1 MIQETKLVE
10 TESESES
17 ESGSGFE
24 FGFESAS
31 GWGKQANAD
40 TGSVDFILILVP
52 ILIISIT
59 LFGLFQYGLAVNTLT
74 HKAILIGRQ
83 LARFPE
89 ADNLER
95 LTESELSALDV
106 EVSDFHVMRYTLGN
120 RVFIQLVLVGKTILS
135 GITNVT
141 PSGKSLTPVDNWN

>member
-1 MIQETKLVE
+1 MIQETKLLEIGPVF
-10 TESESES
+10 
-17 ESGSGFE
+17 ESGFGFE
-24 FGFESAS
+24 SGFESAS
-31 GWGKQANAD
+31 GWGTQANVD
-40 TGSVDFILILVP
+40 TGSVDFVLILVP
-52 ILIISIT
+52 ILVISIT

-74 HKAILIGRQ
+74 HQAILIGRQ
-83 LARFPE
+83 LAKFPDV
-89 ADNLER
+89 DNLEM
-95 LTESELSALDV
+95 LTESRLSASDV